1 MVAALGIEHDNGVD
15 EFKTR
20 QHERAIRLFADRTR
34 RPLQT
39 ADGRVGIQQNHES
52 VRRFARGKQILRMP
66 AVQQIE
72 TSVGKREFFPVRPQF
87 LPPFGGFRKRFD
99 FLYDLL
105 FHQSTFTGMKTVS
118 FNTNLPPPT
127 IRRRSF

>member
-1 MVAALGIEHDNGVD
+1 M
-15 EFKTR
+15 
-20 QHERAIRLFADRTR
+20 
-34 RPLQT
+34 
-39 ADGRVGIQQNHES
+39 S
-52 VRRFARGKQILRMP
+52 

-72 TSVGKREFFPVRPQF
+72 TSVGEREFFSVRPPN
-87 LPPFGGFRKRFD
+87 LPPFGGFGKRFD
-99 FLYDLL
+99 FPYDPL